1 MSTLKILTYS
11 ISTMRFNFLQHRQI
25 LLAAFAVILAFAPL
39 SASFAQ
45 EDGDTIDPV
54 LVFYKGQD
62 AHEKGNLEEAVKLYK
77 QAIELAPE
85 FPEAEYQ
92 LGVAF
97 LALNKDTEAEKAF
110 RRSLEI
116 KANWSLPMT
125 SLGALLVNENNKN
138 KFAEAEKLLTTAAA
152 ADENNFLAYS
162 ALTDL
167 RLKTNSSPEILKEL
181 LAKVKILTSKANPT
195 AGIWTSRAAIERRLG
210 DKDQARKS
218 LSRALEINPRDK
230 FAISEHAELAL
241 SDADFKSAQADAAK
255 LEQIAPD
262 SVNLKVLQAKIYQAN
277 GKSDEAVKVLDS
289 IAAPDANVSDLL
301 NQIRASSS
309 ENAAD
314 LEKLLEND
322 EKNITVLSR
331 LCGLLRL
338 ENPAKA
344 LDYCRRASEL
354 EPTNINHAVG
364 YGAALVQAGDYVNAA
379 QLFRKLIEVS
389 PENYTAHANLATA
402 LFQLNQFGD
411 AKKEFLWLSE
421 KQPDLPVTYYF
432 LAISHDRLEEYP
444 DAMANY
450 QKFLRLADAERNKL
464 EIDKVNLRLPSLEKQ
479 IKRGKG
485 RKK

>member
-1 MSTLKILTYS
+1 
-11 ISTMRFNFLQHRQI
+11 MRFNFLQHRRI
-25 LLAAFAVILAFAPL
+25 ILAAFTLILVFAPL

-45 EDGDTIDPV
+45 EDDDNSVDPV
-54 LVFYKGQD
+54 SVFYKGQD
-62 AHEKGNLEEAVKLYK
+62 AHEKGKLEEAVKLYK

-92 LGVAF
+92 LGAAF
-97 LALNKDTEAEKAF
+97 LALNKDAEAEKAF
-110 RRSLEI
+110 RRALEI
-116 KANWSLPMT
+116 KPDWSLPMT
-125 SLGALLVNENNKN
+125 SLGALLVNENN
-138 KFAEAEKLLTTAAA
+138 FPEAEKLLTTAAN

-167 RLKTNSSPEILKEL
+167 RLKTNSSPEILKQL
-181 LAKVKILTSKANPT
+181 LEKVKVLTSKANPT
-195 AGIWTSRAAIERRLG
+195 AQIWTSRAAIERRLG

-218 LSRALEINPRDK
+218 LNRALEINPRDK
-230 FAISEHAELAL
+230 FAISEHAELAI
-241 SDADFKSAQADAAK
+241 SDADYKTAQADVEK
-255 LEQIAPD
+255 LNQIAPD
-262 SVNLKVLQAKIYQAN
+262 SVNTKVLQAGIYQAN
-277 GKSDEAVKVLDS
+277 GKSDEAVKLLDS

-331 LCGLLRL
+331 LCSLLRL
-338 ENPAKA
+338 KNPVKA
-344 LDYCRRASEL
+344 LSYCRRVSEL
-354 EPTNINHAVG
+354 EPNNINHAVG
-364 YGAALVQAGDYVNAA
+364 YGAALVQAGDYVNAV
-379 QLFRKLIEVS
+379 QLFRKLTEFS

-402 LFQLNQFGD
+402 LFQLNRFEE

-432 LAISHDRLEEYP
+432 LAISHDRLEEYL

-450 QKFLRLADAERNKL
+450 QKFLRLANVEQNKL

-479 IKRGKG
+479 IKSGKG